1 MWKKDREWGRIS
13 ESRDTSEVDIAV
25 LYMSDNGSLN
35 CGGSTKDR
43 SKWVLEYILE
53 IELLRLDD
61 G

>member
-1 MWKKDREWGRIS
+1 M
-13 ESRDTSEVDIAV
+13 DIAL

-35 CGGSTKDR
+35 YGGSTKDR
-43 SKWVLEYILE
+43 SKWVLDYILE